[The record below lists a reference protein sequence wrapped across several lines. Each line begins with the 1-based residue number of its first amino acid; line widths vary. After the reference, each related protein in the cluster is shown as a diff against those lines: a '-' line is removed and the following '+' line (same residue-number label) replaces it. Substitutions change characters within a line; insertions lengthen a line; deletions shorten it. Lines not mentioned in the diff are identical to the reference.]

1 MFSKRRMCRI
11 CRARGLR
18 RSAELAVVTRADVRP
33 PPPPEP
39 GDDADAG
46 DGTILCGTVGGAFNA
61 EEGAH
66 GADTAVHAADDDGDD
81 DAWHRVVV
89 GAGVAGVCCA
99 EELARQRPHDRVTL
113 VSSDDAIKAVTNV
126 RRVTRVLETFDVT
139 NKPHGALR
147 YPNLTVVQGIVE
159 AFDGDESTLVVRR
172 LDIGGD
178 TKGPSY
184 GNSTSTH
191 TNASG
196 TNSEIKLKFD
206 QLCVCV
212 GAEPRRALDPNP
224 TTDPHD
230 VYDSIAVTVRDTE
243 SVEDLRQR
251 LGAVNSVVV
260 AGNGGIAME
269 LVQALCWDPGGAEGG
284 AEDTAVHDDDDDD
297 VPTLVWLCKHPSIG
311 DAFFDRD
318 ASDFLLNELQRRT
331 SSSTTSTDEKKH
343 SDDENIDLRDDGGRH
358 KRRRTGMQSGPRGGA
373 AGPDW
378 TARLTSK
385 NTKSKGS
392 VLRGGRFRLR
402 VVTDAHLARLERDG
416 GIGGETFA
424 VLGDG
429 TRLRTDLLVSA
440 AGVDPAPRLQWL
452 PIEKFPRG
460 VDGGLAVDGSQRTLG
475 PHASSVFAAG
485 DCASMEHRELSMH
498 SGDGTVN
505 QWFQMRLWSQAR
517 QSGTFAARVRV
528 FFWLFLVIFC
538 LFFFGFLV
546 IWFSPHTVCSHI
558 NFVFFRSCAASATN
572 PRGVST
578 TSSSRTRL
586 RSSV

>member
-18 RSAELAVVTRADVRP
+18 RSADLAVVTRADVRA

-66 GADTAVHAADDDGDD
+66 GADTAVHDDGVD

-196 TNSEIKLKFD
+196 TNSEI
-206 QLCVCV
+206 
-212 GAEPRRALDPNP
+212 
-224 TTDPHD
+224 
-230 VYDSIAVTVRDTE
+230 
-243 SVEDLRQR
+243 
-251 LGAVNSVVV
+251 
-260 AGNGGIAME
+260 
-269 LVQALCWDPGGAEGG
+269 
-284 AEDTAVHDDDDDD
+284 
-297 VPTLVWLCKHPSIG
+297 
-311 DAFFDRD
+311 
-318 ASDFLLNELQRRT
+318 
-331 SSSTTSTDEKKH
+331 
-343 SDDENIDLRDDGGRH
+343 
-358 KRRRTGMQSGPRGGA
+358 
-373 AGPDW
+373 
-378 TARLTSK
+378 
-385 NTKSKGS
+385 
-392 VLRGGRFRLR
+392 
-402 VVTDAHLARLERDG
+402 
-416 GIGGETFA
+416 
-424 VLGDG
+424 
-429 TRLRTDLLVSA
+429 
-440 AGVDPAPRLQWL
+440 
-452 PIEKFPRG
+452 
-460 VDGGLAVDGSQRTLG
+460 
-475 PHASSVFAAG
+475 
-485 DCASMEHRELSMH
+485 
-498 SGDGTVN
+498 
-505 QWFQMRLWSQAR
+505 
-517 QSGTFAARVRV
+517 
-528 FFWLFLVIFC
+528 
-538 LFFFGFLV
+538 
-546 IWFSPHTVCSHI
+546 
-558 NFVFFRSCAASATN
+558 
-572 PRGVST
+572 
-578 TSSSRTRL
+578 
-586 RSSV
+586 